1 MSAPRHTRG
10 VSDLRFGAKV
20 RAVRVRR
27 RWRQQ
32 DLAARAGVSE
42 ATVWRVEHGRLEEM
56 TLATIRR
63 VCAPLEIDIELL
75 QRGPVPSSIA
85 SSTPGI
91 RRSTSRWRERS
102 PGWAPG
108 WELAPEVS
116 FSIWG
121 ERGVIDLLLWHPGR
135 RALLI
140 IELKTEL
147 VDHGELISTMD
158 RRARLAREIVADR
171 GWRPVVVAS
180 WVIVAPSRMNE
191 RRLASHRA
199 MLRAAFPHDAR
210 RVRAWLADPAAP
222 IRAISTWREPT
233 AAPIAPT
240 LRVRPPKAA

>member
-1 MSAPRHTRG
+1 VPATLDG

-32 DLAARAGVSE
+32 DLAQRAGVSE
-42 ATVWRVEHGRLEEM
+42 ATVWRVERGRLEEM

-63 VCAPLEIDIELL
+63 VCAPLDIDIDLLARGHGAELDRL
-75 QRGPVPSSIA
+75 VNAKHSALHESVARTLA
-85 SSTPGI
+85 
-91 RRSTSRWRERS
+91 R
-102 PGWAPG
+102 WAPS

-116 FSIWG
+116 FNIWG

-135 RALLI
+135 RALLM

-158 RRARLAREIVADR
+158 RRARLAREIVAAR
-171 GWRPVVVAS
+171 GWDPVVVAS
-180 WVIVAPSRMNE
+180 WVIVAPSRTNE
-191 RRLASHRA
+191 RRLVSHRA
-199 MLRAAFPHDAR
+199 MLRAAFPDDLR

-233 AAPIAPT
+233 AAPLAPT
-240 LRVRPPKAA
+240 LRVRPPKAM